1 MHREEFVGWFKK
13 ILFVLVISWLSFP
26 VFAENH
32 DREKYS
38 SQQILTMDFK
48 NIPVRELLQFIA
60 ESLHLNIVMSETVA
74 GNITL
79 HFQNICWKEALD
91 TVLEMTGLA
100 KKQRNN
106 ILLISTPAEF
116 AAKQKALLE
125 AAPVH
130 SFRVKFKHADI
141 NLVQQVLKSQTDL
154 FSPFAKIAINPRDNS
169 LWIKENLENVSVL
182 SQYLKQLDK
191 PEPQLL
197 ITAKILNID
206 DKKIHELGISFNQVA
221 IQDPISK
228 LNISVP
234 PRASNRLSIAI
245 ASIAQSQLLN
255 LQIDALESA
264 GHSKIIANPQVIT
277 QSRKTATIEAGEEIP
292 YQEST
297 SSGATSITFKKAA
310 LSLKVTPT
318 QLPDGRITMEL
329 EINQN
334 KTSSLEVNGTP
345 AIQTQILKTEVVVG
359 NGQTVVL
366 GGIFEKSTMEIKN
379 KIPGVSSLP
388 LLGGLFSQSEKHCVR
403 KELLILVTPQI
414 LAGT

>member
-1 MHREEFVGWFKK
+1 
-13 ILFVLVISWLSFP
+13 
-26 VFAENH
+26 
-32 DREKYS
+32 
-38 SQQILTMDFK
+38 
-48 NIPVRELLQFIA
+48 
-60 ESLHLNIVMSETVA
+60 
-74 GNITL
+74 
-79 HFQNICWKEALD
+79 
-91 TVLEMTGLA
+91 MTGLA